1 MGWKSLSL
9 GFGWEIEIY
18 LSPDFEGDGW
28 SLRRWPQI
36 LMAPEKVA
44 PDLES
49 TRISVQGMRIRKI
62 TFPGYAMRGYYTL
75 DPLAYG
81 VHHKCAQLVC
91 IIGDLLDKHVS
102 NDVYHGTGLIHL

>member
-1 MGWKSLSL
+1 MMGWKSLSL

-18 LSPDFEGDGW
+18 LSPDLKGDGW

-62 TFPGYAMRGYYTL
+62 TFPGYAMRR
-75 DPLAYG
+75 
-81 VHHKCAQLVC
+81 
-91 IIGDLLDKHVS
+91 
-102 NDVYHGTGLIHL
+102 